1 MVLKKLLRSF
11 IMDISKIDKNFA
23 VDTEIDKTGLEF
35 YSVDEKPFRLY
46 GVMREGDKYIR
57 LPSEVAKTVSPG
69 VASLAYHTAGGRVR
83 FVTNSKRIAIIAKF
97 AEASQSIHMPFTNKA
112 GVDIYFGDKFVG
124 TFMPPVSL
132 PNKAYESLKDFG
144 EGEKTVTLNFPL
156 YGALSELYVGID
168 EDAVVS
174 EAPDYKYET
183 PVVFYGSSITQ
194 GGCAS
199 RPGMAYQAQLT
210 RWLDCNH
217 INLGFS
223 GNAKGEPTMV
233 EYLAGLDMS
242 VFVCDYDHN
251 APNVE
256 HLKATHEPLYR
267 GIRAKHPNLPII
279 FISRP
284 SVLDA
289 ADRKA
294 RLEVIKATYD
304 KAVSEGDE
312 NVWLIDGST
321 FFPFGSNEHTVD
333 NCHPTDLGFYLMA
346 KGIEPVLREA
356 LGKVKI

>member
-1 MVLKKLLRSF
+1 
-11 IMDISKIDKNFA
+11 MDISKIDKNFV
-23 VDTEIDKTGLEF
+23 VDTEIDKTGLKF
-35 YSVDEKPFRLY
+35 YSVDEKPFRVY
-46 GVMREGDKYIR
+46 GVIREGADYVR
-57 LPSEVAKTVSPG
+57 LPKAVAETVSAG
-69 VASLAYHTAGGRVR
+69 VKELNFNTAGGRVR
-83 FVTNSKRIAIIAKF
+83 FVTDSKRIAIIVRFKS
-97 AEASQSIHMPFTNKA
+97 ASQSVHMPFSVKA
-112 GVDIYFGDKFVG
+112 GIDVYINDIFSG
-124 TFMPPVSL
+124 TYLPPASL
-132 PNKAYESLKDFG
+132 PNLAFESQKSFD
-144 EGEKTVTLNFPL
+144 EGEKVVTLNFPL
-156 YGALSELYVGID
+156 YGSLSELFVGV
-168 EDAVVS
+168 EEGATVT
-174 EAPDYKYET
+174 EAPDYKYES
-183 PVVFYGSSITQ
+183 PVVYYGSSITQ

-199 RPGMAYQAQLT
+199 RPGMSYQAMLS
-210 RWLDCNH
+210 RWHDCNH

-223 GNAKGEPTMV
+223 GNARGEKEMV
-233 EYLAGLDMS
+233 DYMASLDMS

-294 RLEVIKATYD
+294 RLEVIKETYD

-321 FFPFGSNEHTVD
+321 FFPFDSNEHTVD

-346 KGIEPVLREA
+346 KGIEPALREA
-356 LGKVKI
+356 LAKIKI